1 MLTDKIHLPDDL
13 EPTPEDIMSSSLS
26 VIFPDDI
33 QNQHGDSHTSPTYLS
48 PLYGPLTLSL
58 ADPKTET
65 SRTLFSHFL
74 WNASVLLA
82 EYLEEGPFPL
92 FETRDCSVL
101 ELGAGT
107 GLSGMIAAL
116 RGARRTVI
124 TDYPAEEVVANVEV
138 NVKTNLRERGRGGD
152 VEVWGHEWGV
162 LGEVEDNGVSKRY
175 KGGFERVLVADC
187 LWMPWQ
193 HSNLRKSI
201 AWFLT
206 PSPKSNS
213 STSPPKRDET
223 SSIPPHHHPPS
234 PTHPY
239 TPSDGGR
246 AYVIAGFHT
255 GRAKM
260 APFFDAEAMRGD
272 GLVVERIWERNAE
285 GTEREWRVDRGEE
298 DKDVT
303 GRKRWLV
310 VGVVRRV
317 GEGE

>member
-1 MLTDKIHLPDDL
+1 MK
-13 EPTPEDIMSSSLS
+13 
-26 VIFPDDI
+26 
-33 QNQHGDSHTSPTYLS
+33 
-48 PLYGPLTLSL
+48 
-58 ADPKTET
+58 T

-175 KGGFERVLVADC
+175 KAFKSEEKHRLVPNTVAKIK
-187 LWMPWQ
+187 LL
-193 HSNLRKSI
+193 NI
-201 AWFLT
+201 
-206 PSPKSNS
+206 
-213 STSPPKRDET
+213 PPKTR
-223 SSIPPHHHPPS
+223 
-234 PTHPY
+234 
-239 TPSDGGR
+239 
-246 AYVIAGFHT
+246 
-255 GRAKM
+255 
-260 APFFDAEAMRGD
+260 
-272 GLVVERIWERNAE
+272 
-285 GTEREWRVDRGEE
+285 
-298 DKDVT
+298 
-303 GRKRWLV
+303 
-310 VGVVRRV
+310 
-317 GEGE
+317 